1 LGRQPPIQEG
11 TVSTNVTPLPLSPVP
26 TALVVDDVAG
36 TPELVPTL
44 RSRASWAAGVFLFS
58 RVVTLAIASAIALT
72 SKSQSLVDVLSRWDG
87 GWYLA
92 IVRMGYSTPP
102 HGVSA
107 ATTTTMAFFPGY
119 PLSIRALSFVTML
132 SPAVS
137 GIVISIAAGTGAAIF
152 LWLLASRLE
161 DARTADRTVILFSFF
176 PSSFV
181 LSMVYADGLFIM
193 LAAIALLAIMK
204 ERWLVAGMAAGMAT
218 FVRPNA
224 IVLAASLLWA
234 ATRAA
239 RRNHSWSP
247 FVAPLLAPAGLVGY
261 FAFLYF
267 RTGSGLTFL
276 RVQSRYWHQRF
287 DFGISNM
294 HRVFDV
300 IWGNAQVN
308 RVYLVVLALAVIG
321 TIAGG
326 YFVVRWRPP
335 APILL
340 YLIGI
345 AALAW
350 LSSNTASVPR
360 FLFGAFPVLIPV
372 AKGLSRGMFAAVVV
386 TSAVCMVVLFAIVST
401 GNFLPA

>member
-1 LGRQPPIQEG
+1 M
-11 TVSTNVTPLPLSPVP
+11 STDVTPLPRSAVP
-26 TALVVDDVAG
+26 TALVVEDDAG
-36 TPELVPTL
+36 TRELVPTL
-44 RSRASWAAGVFLFS
+44 RSRASWVAGVFLFS

-92 IVRMGYSTPP
+92 IARSGYSTPP
-102 HGVSA
+102 HGVSG
-107 ATTTTMAFFPGY
+107 ATTTSMAFFPGY
-119 PLSIRALSFVTML
+119 PLAIRALSFLTML
-132 SPAVS
+132 PPAVS
-137 GIVISIAAGTGAAIF
+137 GIVISMAAGTGAAIL

-161 DARTADRTVILFSFF
+161 DARTADRTVILFSVF

-193 LAAIALLAIMK
+193 LAAIVLLAMLE
-204 ERWLVAGMAAGMAT
+204 ERWLVAGMAAGLAT

-247 FVAPLLAPAGLVGY
+247 FVAPLLAPAGLVAY

-287 DFGISNM
+287 DLGISNM

-300 IWGNAQVN
+300 IRGTAQVN
-308 RVYLVVLALAVIG
+308 GVYLIVLALAVIG

-335 APILL
+335 APIVL
-340 YLIGI
+340 YLVGI
-345 AALAW
+345 VALAW

-360 FLFGAFPVLIPV
+360 FLLGAFPVLIPV
-372 AKGLSRGMFAAVVV
+372 AKGLSRRVFVAVVV
-386 TSAVCMVVLFAIVST
+386 SSAICMVVLFAIVSV